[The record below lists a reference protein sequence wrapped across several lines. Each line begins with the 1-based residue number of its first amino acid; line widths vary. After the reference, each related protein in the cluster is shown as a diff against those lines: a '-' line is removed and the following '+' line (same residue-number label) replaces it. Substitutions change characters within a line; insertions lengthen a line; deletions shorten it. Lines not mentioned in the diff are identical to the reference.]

1 MYLQFTFRAKHNNYS
16 ECLEINWLATVIQH
30 SSSVC
35 MIWLIIMCM
44 SQKIWVPQSHAIPP
58 LPASIYLG
66 LLSNMCKQ
74 SFPRFTNSVPASVFI
89 KVYLLEGYH
98 ALYACCYTLI
108 KIMVIN
114 LTWHHSQFSICTEH
128 PYTETQISKAS
139 TVLYDHFSEKDSRY
153 WTLKHGTEC
162 SLIRHF
168 TVALCVVHI
177 SWTICIKSN
186 TSVQS
191 RRAIMLMSGT

>member
-1 MYLQFTFRAKHNNYS
+1 MHDMTHHHVYEPENLSPTKPCNPPS
-16 ECLEINWLATVIQH
+16 PSINIPWTSQQH
-30 SSSVC
+30 
-35 MIWLIIMCM
+35 
-44 SQKIWVPQSHAIPP
+44 
-58 LPASIYLG
+58 G
-66 LLSNMCKQ
+66 KQ

-162 SLIRHF
+162 NLIGHF

-177 SWTICIKSN
+177 S
-186 TSVQS
+186 
-191 RRAIMLMSGT
+191 